1 MDEKR
6 KYRRTPAREKAFL
19 KCKENNSH
27 EGELMDVSSGGLRM
41 LSADKVKVGSTLTG
55 KFKIMPQMGS
65 FYISG
70 EVIWVKPMAS
80 ESNQAVY
87 EVGIK
92 FNKVSTIP
100 SE

>member
-6 KYRRTPAREKAFL
+6 KYKRTPAMEKAFL
-19 KCKENNSH
+19 KCKENTPQ
-27 EGELMDVSSGGLRM
+27 EGELLDVSSGGLRM
-41 LSADKVKVGSTLTG
+41 LSAAKIKVGSTLTG
-55 KFKIMPQMGS
+55 KFKIMPQLGS

-70 EVIWVKPMAS
+70 EVVWVKPITDA
-80 ESNQAVY
+80 SNQAVY

-100 SE
+100 TE